1 MFTQLLIVMYV
12 CVLFFANIALK
23 FNPVCVNLSYTY
35 LKRISIWWKKIMLVN
50 AVGKENTVRNI
61 IFYVLVV
68 VVITCDLFCS
78 VIKDW
83 EENMKTYEHKK

>member
-50 AVGKENTVRNI
+50 AVGEKILLETL
-61 IFYVLVV
+61 FFMF
-68 VVITCDLFCS
+68 CDLFCS
-78 VIKDW
+78 VIKD
-83 EENMKTYEHKK
+83 